1 MYDFGIDTSQLRS
14 KHGVTGTYI
23 GRVVRLNFLAPSIT
37 ESILAGN
44 QPAALDAKRLLSL
57 RDLALAWPDQESAL
71 KI

>member
-1 MYDFGIDTSQLRS
+1 MNANQLGAR
-14 KHGVTGTYI
+14 HGVTGTYI